1 MRTVATI
8 SSLVKFG
15 TSTWA
20 YEGWQGLVYHQT
32 YAKGR
37 FKQECLAEYARHS
50 YRGLPLFQTVG
61 LDQSFYGPPTPEQLQ
76 RYAAQLPAGFEMCSK
91 VWEEITIPRFATHP
105 RYGKRAG
112 QTNPHFLDAQIF
124 LHDVLEPY
132 RKYFVGH
139 TGPFLFEFQR
149 TGLAEVDFFAKLD
162 RFFGELP
169 TEFRYAVE
177 VRDAGLLSPDYVNV
191 LTKHSV
197 AHIYNHW
204 TWMPAL
210 SEQHAR
216 LDQRFTAPF
225 TVLRL
230 LTPLGMPYADAV
242 KTAAPYQSLVRPMPT
257 MRRDTIR
264 IVRQAAGEDRRA
276 YVLVNNRAE
285 GCAPLTIQA
294 LVDALTAV

>member
-1 MRTVATI
+1 VGTLSPLI
-8 SSLVKFG
+8 KFG

-20 YEGWQGLVYHQT
+20 YEGWQGLVYHQA

-37 FKQECLAEYARHS
+37 FKQECLAEYARHT
-50 YRGLPLFQTVG
+50 YRGLPLFRTVG
-61 LDQSFYGPPTPEQLQ
+61 LDQSFYGPPTAEQLQ

-91 VWEEITIPRFATHP
+91 VWEDITIPRYAAHP

-112 QTNPHFLDAQIF
+112 QTNPHFLDARIF
-124 LHDVLEPY
+124 LQDVLEPY
-132 RKYFVGH
+132 RLHFAGH

-149 TGLAEVDFFAKLD
+149 TGLADADFLAKLD
-162 RFFGELP
+162 QFFSELP

-177 VRDAGLLSPDYVNV
+177 IRDAALLGREYFDV
-191 LTKHSV
+191 LGKHGV

-204 TWMPAL
+204 TSMPAL
-210 SEQHAR
+210 SEQHNR
-216 LDQRFTAPF
+216 FDQRFTAPF

-242 KTAAPYQSLVRPMPT
+242 KAATPYQALVRPMPT

-264 IVRQAAGEDRRA
+264 IIRQAAGEDRRA

-294 LVDALTAV
+294 LVDELTAS